1 MKMNKFSEEYRLA
14 QRWFP
19 SGSMAINH
27 PDGLGVAYVS
37 LMTPEKDYWQVVA
50 YRGTAGKPE
59 FNHSFK
65 KREQAEKKV
74 GDWFQSLTAHRD
86 YVGQMRESYN
96 APHTLKVGDIITNS
110 WGYDQTNVDW
120 YRITRATKHF
130 VWLKPIAAH
139 VEENGFMSGPSVPR
153 IDVSSDDP
161 AQWGFHDLNEPEEQ
175 HKATGAS
182 VTFRF
187 GSGSKWDG
195 KPRYCSWYA

>member
-50 YRGTAGKPE
+50 YRGTAGKP
-59 FNHSFK
+59 
-65 KREQAEKKV
+65 
-74 GDWFQSLTAHRD
+74 
-86 YVGQMRESYN
+86 
-96 APHTLKVGDIITNS
+96 
-110 WGYDQTNVDW
+110 
-120 YRITRATKHF
+120 
-130 VWLKPIAAH
+130 
-139 VEENGFMSGPSVPR
+139 
-153 IDVSSDDP
+153 
-161 AQWGFHDLNEPEEQ
+161 GFHDLNEPEEQ